1 MNRESNHSENTR
13 MNKID
18 EITEKLEAGIKD
30 MFQGDNFKEYLKSMS
45 KFHRYSLNNVIL
57 ITSQMK
63 DATHVASFTKWKE
76 LDRSVKK
83 GEHGLQI
90 FSPIIRN
97 KLDPETKE
105 IIINEKSGKPEKVIT
120 GYKPAYVFDISQT
133 EGKELPEIVKVLT
146 GKVEDF
152 EKLKEALT
160 KVSEVPISFEHING
174 RANGYYS
181 LTEEKIVVDESLPE
195 AQKIKTMVHEIS
207 HSMLHSNADDEKE
220 RTTKE
225 VEAESVAYTVCNY
238 LGLDTSDYSFG
249 YIGGW
254 SKDMELSEL
263 KESLSTIKDT
273 SSRIIKKLEEYT
285 VSYEQPSKEQ
295 VLEHTVQR
303 AYETKSFEREAKVSE
318 TYDYELEH

>member
-1 MNRESNHSENTR
+1 MNRELNHSENTR

-120 GYKPAYVFDISQT
+120 GFKPAYVFDISQT

-152 EKLKEALT
+152 EKLKEALM
-160 KVSEVPISFEHING
+160 KVSDVPISFEHING

-181 LTEEKIVVDESLPE
+181 RAEEKIVVEESLPE

-225 VEAESVAYTVCNY
+225 VEAESTAYTVCSY

-263 KESLSTIKDT
+263 KESLSSIKDT
-273 SSRIIKKLEEYT
+273 SSKIIKKLEEYT

-295 VLEHTVQR
+295 ILEHTVQR
-303 AYETKSFEREAKVSE
+303 AYESKSLEREVKVSE
-318 TYDYELEH
+318 TYDYEWER

>member
-1 MNRESNHSENTR
+1 MNRELNHSENTR

-90 FSPIIRN
+90 FSPIVRN

-120 GYKPAYVFDISQT
+120 GFKPAYVFDISQT

-152 EKLKEALT
+152 EKLKEALM

-181 LTEEKIVVDESLPE
+181 RVEEKIVVEESLPE

-225 VEAESVAYTVCNY
+225 VEAESTAYTVCSY

-263 KESLSTIKDT
+263 KESLSSIKDT
-273 SSRIIKKLEEYT
+273 SSKIIKKLEEYT

-295 VLEHTVQR
+295 ILEQTVQR
-303 AYETKSFEREAKVSE
+303 AYESKSLEREVKVSE
-318 TYDYELEH
+318 TYDYEWER

>member
-30 MFQGDNFKEYLKSMS
+30 MFQGDNFKEYLKAMS
-45 KFHRYSLNNVIL
+45 KFHIYSLNNVIL

-63 DATHVASFTKWKE
+63 EASHVASFTKWKE

-97 KLDPETKE
+97 KLDPETKAV
-105 IIINEKSGKPEKVIT
+105 IINEKTGKPEKVVT
-120 GYKPAYVFDISQT
+120 GFKPAYVFDISQT
-133 EGKELPEIVKVLT
+133 EGKELPEIARVLT
-146 GKVEDF
+146 GKVDDF
-152 EKLKEALT
+152 EKLKGALT

-303 AYETKSFEREAKVSE
+303 AYETKGFEKEVKVSE
-318 TYDYELEH
+318 TYDYELER

>member
-1 MNRESNHSENTR
+1 MNTEKNQSENTR

-30 MFQGDNFKEYLKSMS
+30 MFQGENFKEYLKAMS

-63 DATHVASFTKWKE
+63 NATQVASFTKWKE

-90 FSPIIRN
+90 YSPVVRN
-97 KLDPETKE
+97 KLDPVTKE
-105 IIINEKSGKPEKVIT
+105 IVINEKTGKPEKIVT
-120 GYKPAYVFDISQT
+120 GFKPAYVFDVSQT
-133 EGKELPEIVKVLT
+133 EGKELPQIARILT
-146 GKVEDF
+146 GKVDDF
-152 EKLKEALT
+152 ERLKESLI
-160 KVSEVPISFEHING
+160 KISPVPISFEHIEG

-207 HSMLHSNADDEKE
+207 HSMLHSNVDDEKE
-220 RTTKE
+220 RTTEE

-238 LGLDTSDYSFG
+238 IGLDTSDYSFG

-254 SKDMELSEL
+254 SRDMELSDL

-273 SSRIIKKLEEYT
+273 SSAMIKKLEEYT
-285 VSYEQPSKEQ
+285 VTYEQPSKEQ
-295 VLEHTVQR
+295 ILEHTVAR
-303 AYETKSFEREAKVSE
+303 GYETKSFERETKVSE
-318 TYDYELEH
+318 TYDYELER